1 MDQSPPMSFG
11 FESRGYVVQRTA
23 MDTSDS
29 IQEYSVESLGILL
42 QRYGILAKVASF
54 RNRAKPDIL
63 DLILPLRVITSTLA

>member
-1 MDQSPPMSFG
+1 MFA
-11 FESRGYVVQRTA
+11 A

-29 IQEYSVESLGILL
+29 IQEYSEESLGKLL
-42 QRYGILAKVASF
+42 QIYGILAKVASF